1 MGEAIDALGINLPQL
16 IAQIVNFTILLIVLR
31 LLLYKPIMRMLDERK
46 KRISEGLNAAEIA
59 RAEAAEAQ
67 VNIQAQIDTARRE
80 GQEIVGNAQQIATRI
95 QEEARAEAAR
105 DRDVALERARAEIQ
119 QERDRAISELRTE
132 FAGITVSAA
141 EKVINQSLDE
151 DSHRRIIDETL
162 ADSRFSGN

>member
-1 MGEAIDALGINLPQL
+1 
-16 IAQIVNFTILLIVLR
+16 
-31 LLLYKPIMRMLDERK
+31 MRMLDERK

-151 DSHRRIIDETL
+151 ESHRRIIDETL

>member
-1 MGEAIDALGINLPQL
+1 MPG
-16 IAQIVNFTILLIVLR
+16 
-31 LLLYKPIMRMLDERK
+31 DER
-46 KRISEGLNAAEIA
+46 
-59 RAEAAEAQ
+59 
-67 VNIQAQIDTARRE
+67 VHTARRE
-80 GQEIVGNAQQIATRI
+80 GQEIVGNAQQVATRI

-119 QERDRAISELRTE
+119 LERDRAISDLRSQ